1 MLRKIAFLGLS
12 ILVTMLLAGQGAY
25 AQVELLT
32 SIDIGT
38 AANNEGSTKIDLAI
52 GTCTVIGSGHD
63 IWGNAD
69 GFRFVYT
76 TLPISGDFSVAVRI
90 VFFERVDKWAKA
102 GLIARQSLEPGAKN
116 ALSTAAAGVAD
127 EPLGVQLTWREET
140 DGETQELNFWEL
152 GGPSGFNDGEWVRL
166 TRSGDDF
173 SASWSEDGKEW
184 ADDYATVTIQMDDP
198 ILVGLAVTS
207 CDESLLCEAVFENLL
222 VNNVPI
228 LTAVNPK
235 GKLTATWGRVKSSY

>member
-1 MLRKIAFLGLS
+1 MLRKIAFWSLSVLLG
-12 ILVTMLLAGQGAY
+12 TLLAGLLAD

-38 AANNEGSTKIDLAI
+38 AANKPGSTEIDLAT

-76 TLPISGDFSVAVRI
+76 LPISGDFEVAVRI
-90 VFFERVDKWAKA
+90 VSFERVDKWAKA
-102 GLIARQSLEPGAKN
+102 GLIARQSLQPGAQN
-116 ALSTAAAGVAD
+116 ALSTAAAGVDD
-127 EPLGVQLTWREET
+127 EPLGVQLTWREQT
-140 DGETQELNFWEL
+140 DGETQELNYWEL

-166 TRSGDDF
+166 TRQGDDF
-173 SASWSEDGKEW
+173 AVSWSEDGEEW
-184 ADDYATVTIQMDDP
+184 ADDYATVTIPMDDP

-207 CDESLLCEAVFENLL
+207 CDENLLCQAVFENLR

-235 GKLTATWGRVKSSY
+235 GKLTATWGEVKSSY

>member
-1 MLRKIAFLGLS
+1 MSLS
-12 ILVTMLLAGQGAY
+12 VLVAMLLAGQGAY

-38 AANNEGSTKIDLAI
+38 AANNPGSTEIDLAT
-52 GTCTVIGSGHD
+52 GTSTVIGSGHD

-90 VFFERVDKWAKA
+90 VSFERVDKWAKA

-166 TRSGDDF
+166 ARQGDDF
-173 SASWSEDGKEW
+173 SVSWSEDGATW

-207 CDESLLCEAVFENLL
+207 CDEGLLCQAVFENLL

-228 LTAVNPK
+228 LME
-235 GKLTATWGRVKSSY
+235 G